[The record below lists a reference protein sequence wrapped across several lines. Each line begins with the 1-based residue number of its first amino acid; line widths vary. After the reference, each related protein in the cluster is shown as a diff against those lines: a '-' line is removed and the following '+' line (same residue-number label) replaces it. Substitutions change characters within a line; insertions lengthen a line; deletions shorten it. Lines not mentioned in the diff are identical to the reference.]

1 VADLAQVGDSQ
12 DEANGVKDVGFAT
25 AVETS
30 NGVEFRV
37 PQIDAGAGG
46 VGLEALH
53 DDLLDVHLWW
63 REGGRIWEKRK
74 VTVRIIFFLL
84 LSSSSSL
91 FKRCEGKKKY
101 QEC

>member
-53 DDLLDVHLWW
+53 DDLLDVHLGW
-63 REGGRIWEKRK
+63 RGGEDLGEEKSDR
-74 VTVRIIFFLL
+74 
-84 LSSSSSL
+84 
-91 FKRCEGKKKY
+91 
-101 QEC
+101 